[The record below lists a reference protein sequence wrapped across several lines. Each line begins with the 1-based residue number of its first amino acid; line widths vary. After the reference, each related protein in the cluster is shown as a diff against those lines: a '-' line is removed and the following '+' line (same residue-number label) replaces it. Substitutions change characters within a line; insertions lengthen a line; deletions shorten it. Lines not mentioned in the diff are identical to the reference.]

1 MIKQREEKKALEA
14 QENSID
20 NILAERGQD
29 YGEFKDIANF
39 TLHAYED
46 LIGLDIWKKATPA
59 MRESAHMILQKL
71 ARAFNGNPNK
81 KDTWDDIAGYATLV
95 SKTLK

>member
-1 MIKQREEKKALEA
+1 LEA
-14 QENSID
+14 QENNID

-39 TLHAYED
+39 TLLTYDH
-46 LIGLDIWKKATPA
+46 LVSLDIWKKSTPA
-59 MRESAHMILQKL
+59 MKESAHMILQKL

>member
-1 MIKQREEKKALEA
+1 MEA
-14 QENSID
+14 QENNVE
-20 NILAERGQD
+20 NILAERELD
-29 YGEFKDIANF
+29 YGDYRNIARF
-39 TLHAYED
+39 TLMAHSMLTSMDGAD
-46 LIGLDIWKKATPA
+46 GASDAAI
-59 MRESAHMILQKL
+59 ESAHMILQKL